1 MFDFL
6 VLTVLAT
13 VETSRAH
20 THTQTQALNMM
31 MKTSWAGKTA
41 AVTCGDR
48 VKSDWNKLSL
58 SLNLLLQIQTQKEP
72 RRKINT
78 QMIRLY
84 AHQPP
89 TQVCACAWV
98 CVTEFLRQQ
107 RRWSCFYSTTSTTWQ
122 ADKRNQAEENLT
134 LWVSADTEP
143 ERASELE
150 RHR

>member
-6 VLTVLAT
+6 VLTVWALT
-13 VETSRAH
+13 VDPPIH
-20 THTQTQALNMM
+20 THTLNMM
-31 MKTSWAGKTA
+31 MKTSSAGKTA

-48 VKSDWNKLSL
+48 VKSDWNKLAVA
-58 SLNLLLQIQTQKEP
+58 EP
-72 RRKINT
+72 QPAAANPNT
-78 QMIRLY
+78 KRAPAKNKHSNDPLVHAPIL
-84 AHQPP
+84 

-122 ADKRNQAEENLT
+122 ADKCNQAEENLT